1 MVIYIYIHS
10 YNWNCLPQCW
20 ARNIMRGARD
30 AINANPTQ
38 VSDYA
43 LVMLKGA
50 RQVEQLALSQ
60 VATQLVADD
69 PEERSIGNDQG
80 WVLG

>member
-1 MVIYIYIHS
+1 
-10 YNWNCLPQCW
+10 
-20 ARNIMRGARD
+20 MRGARD